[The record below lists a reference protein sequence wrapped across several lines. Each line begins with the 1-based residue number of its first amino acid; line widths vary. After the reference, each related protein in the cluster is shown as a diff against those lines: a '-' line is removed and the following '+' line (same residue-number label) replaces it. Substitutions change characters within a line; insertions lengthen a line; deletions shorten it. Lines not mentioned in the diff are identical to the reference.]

1 MMNKLV
7 IDNFKSLCTKEPI
20 HLAPLSIL
28 CGSNSCGKSSLIQV
42 LLMLSQTFSHRYA
55 EDAVV
60 LNGYMTRLGS
70 FYDII
75 NYKAKNDII
84 SLSFKISTH
93 SKQYALNDINE
104 LEINI
109 SFGKNT
115 KSSKASLD
123 DELHPALLNA
133 SFLIRRKTDNGD
145 ICETL
150 EIERGDDQTD
160 ASRSNIYKIKNF
172 ETPDKELISRDYPDF
187 EIIGVS
193 KDGFLPS
200 KIHLEYDHTK
210 KIASQI
216 MAMIVGGPPKTK
228 KGSLFNRIND
238 ETKINLPR
246 TFFEKL
252 SSLLNQERV
261 HLSRSLKIPTEL
273 ERILKKSSEVK
284 VKEEMLISIKE
295 QMLRAAFP
303 LKPEIIKQSFLKDEN
318 TSLQEW
324 LQFLNSLDTKTHKN
338 LTDFIDKHRANLQDV
353 WYEGVEKERRKA
365 IYRLHA
371 FTAASSYLSAEFSR
385 SIKYLGPLR
394 NEPLAVYPSIG
405 QTEPTDVGL
414 KGEFTAAVLHI
425 NRGKKIIYLSPKID
439 ESQHVTFEQ
448 KQSTLIDACKEWL
461 SFLGVAKD
469 VITKDKG
476 KLGYE
481 ISVKTST
488 QETKAQDLTHVGV
501 GVSQVLPII
510 LMSLLS
516 DEDDIL
522 IFEQPEL
529 HLHPKVQSRLCDF
542 FLAMTQLKRQ
552 CIVETHSEYLINR
565 LRLRI
570 AQSRENNIN
579 KNCKVYFIEKD
590 DGISKFREIAINDYG
605 AIIDWPDD
613 FFDQSDSEVSNILIE
628 ASKKKKEERSRNM
641 EGN

>member
-1 MMNKLV
+1 MLDKLY
-7 IDNFKSLCTKEPI
+7 INNFKSLCTKEPI
-20 HLAPLSIL
+20 YLSPLSIL

-42 LLMLSQTFSHRYA
+42 LLMLSQTFSRRYS

-70 FYDII
+70 FEDIK
-75 NYKAKNDII
+75 NYKAKQDKI
-84 SLSFKISTH
+84 SLSFQISPF
-93 SKQYALNDINE
+93 SKQYALSDTTS
-104 LEINI
+104 LEISI

-115 KSSKASLD
+115 KSPKTSLE
-123 DELHPALLNA
+123 DELHPPLLNA
-133 SFLIRRKTDNGD
+133 SFVMHRKTEGCDVK
-145 ICETL
+145 EVL
-150 EIERGDDQTD
+150 EIEKWDDRNDQEDT
-160 ASRSNIYKIKNF
+160 SRDNIYKIKSFDSQEN
-172 ETPDKELISRDYPDF
+172 DLISKEYPDF
-187 EIIGVS
+187 KILGVS

-216 MAMIVGGPPKTK
+216 MAMVVGGTNK
-228 KGSLFNRIND
+228 KGSVYTRKND
-238 ETKINLPR
+238 ETTITLPKK
-246 TFFEKL
+246 FFEKL
-252 SSLLNQERV
+252 RSLLEQERTV
-261 HLSRSLKIPTEL
+261 LSHSLKIPTEI
-273 ERILKKSSEVK
+273 EKILKGASLHKN
-284 VKEEMLISIKE
+284 LIKE
-295 QMLRAAFP
+295 QMLNAAFP
-303 LKPEIIKQSFLKDEN
+303 LTPHIIPAYFLDSDYTSLLDWLSFLKHLDSKTN
-318 TSLQEW
+318 KSLTE
-324 LQFLNSLDTKTHKN
+324 
-338 LTDFIDKHRANLQDV
+338 FIDKHRATLQQE
-353 WYEGVEKERRKA
+353 WYEGVEKERKRA
-365 IYRLHA
+365 IYRLHS
-371 FTAASSYLSAEFSR
+371 FTSASIYLNSDFSR

-405 QTEPTDVGL
+405 QMEPTDVGL

-425 NRGKKIIYLSPKID
+425 NRRKVIEYLSPIID
-439 ESQHVTFEQ
+439 EDQSVSFNH
-448 KQSTLIDACKEWL
+448 KKSTLMDACKEWL

-516 DEDDIL
+516 DVDDIL

-552 CIVETHSEYLINR
+552 CIVETHSEYLITR

-570 AQSRENNIN
+570 AQSRDNSIN
-579 KNCKVYFIEKD
+579 DKCKIYFIEKD
-590 DGISKFREIAINDYG
+590 DGISKFREVAINNYG

-613 FFDQSDSEVSNILIE
+613 FFDQSDSEVSNILME
-628 ASKKKKEERSRNM
+628 ASKKKKEERRKSM